1 MKVLANQHLYKFR
14 KLLPDTVDLHLFDPA
29 HLPDNTP
36 EYDALFVNTT
46 TPINSETLPEPGNLK
61 FIATGS
67 SGTDHLDLD
76 YLTSKQV
83 KTADAAGCNAAT
95 VAEYVITSILCL
107 QQKTGVP
114 LTDFTVGI
122 IGVGHVGTEV
132 SRMLT
137 RFSIPHISYD
147 PPRADRDTDFYT
159 AHFDELKTCNILTF
173 HTPLTYSG
181 SYPTHHLLNRSW
193 FRGAEYRLLINTSR
207 GDVIDE
213 KLILAELESGR
224 LSSAVIDVWH
234 NEPRFNPDLASRALF
249 ATPHIA
255 GYSVQ
260 SKIRASEMIIRQF
273 CDYMGIDRPKP
284 FEQQKQFVDLKGDY
298 SSLSQILL
306 DLHPINRYSRQLKK
320 ALDLPDKQRT
330 RTFISLRSGTSLR
343 HEFSQLQISGHYL
356 DHFPE
361 LNLLRIDPK

>member
-14 KLLPDTVDLHLFDPA
+14 ELLPDEVDLDLFDPA
-29 HLPDNTP
+29 HLPDDTP

-46 TPINSETLPEPGNLK
+46 TSINTETLPDPGNLK

-76 YLTSKQV
+76 YLASKKV
-83 KTADAAGCNAAT
+83 KTADAAGCNAVT
-95 VAEYVITSILCL
+95 VAEYVITSILCF
-107 QQKTGVP
+107 QQKTEIP

-122 IGVGHVGTEV
+122 IGKGHVGTEV

-147 PPRADRDTDFYT
+147 PPRADRDRDYHS

-173 HTPLTYSG
+173 HTPLTFSG

-193 FRGAEYRLLINTSR
+193 FRGTNYQLLINTSR

-213 KLILAELESGR
+213 ELILQELEIGR
-224 LSSAVIDVWH
+224 LSNAVIDVWQ
-234 NEPRFNPDLASRALF
+234 NEPRFNTDLASRSLF

-260 SKIRASEMIIRQF
+260 SKIRASEMIIQQF
-273 CDYMGIDRPKP
+273 CDFMGIDRPEP
-284 FEQQKQFVDLKGDY
+284 FEQQKQFIDLKGDY
-298 SSLSQILL
+298 DSLDQILL
-306 DLHPINRYSRQLKK
+306 DLHPINRYSRELKK
-320 ALDLPDKQRT
+320 TLNLPGEERAE
-330 RTFISLRSGTSLR
+330 TFTSLRSETPLR
-343 HEFSQLQISGHYL
+343 HEFSQLQISEHYF
-356 DHFPE
+356 DRFPE
-361 LNLLRIDPK
+361 LTLLRVDPK

>member
-14 KLLPDTVDLHLFDPA
+14 ELLPDEIHLELFDPA
-29 HLPDNTP
+29 HLPDNAP
-36 EYDALFVNTT
+36 DYDALFVNTT
-46 TPINSETLPEPGNLK
+46 TSINSETLPEPGNLK

-67 SGTDHLDLD
+67 SGTDHLDLE
-76 YLTSKQV
+76 YLASKKV
-83 KTADAAGCNAAT
+83 RTADAAGCNAVT
-95 VAEYVITSILCL
+95 VAEYVITSILCF
-107 QQKTGVP
+107 QQKAGIP

-122 IGVGHVGTEV
+122 VGKGHVGTEV

-147 PPRADRDTDFYT
+147 PPRADHDTDFHS

-173 HTPLTYSG
+173 HTPITYGG

-193 FRGAEYRLLINTSR
+193 FQGANYKLLINTSR

-213 KLILAELESGR
+213 KLILEELEIGR
-224 LSSAVIDVWH
+224 LTSAVIDVWQ
-234 NEPRFNPDLASRALF
+234 NEPRFDPDLASRALF

-284 FEQQKQFVDLKGDY
+284 IEQKKLFIDLEREY
-298 SSLSQILL
+298 TSLDQILQ
-306 DLHPINRYSRQLKK
+306 DLHPISRYSNRLKK
-320 ALDLPDKQRT
+320 ASDLPEDKRYAQFT
-330 RTFISLRSGTSLR
+330 ALRSETPLR
-343 HEFSQLQISGHYL
+343 HEFTQLQISEHYF
-356 DHFPE
+356 DRFPE
-361 LNLLRIDPK
+361 LTLLGVDPK